1 MAASP
6 QHFAPARAI
15 EIHFVLR
22 TNLLLLKWGPS
33 CCLAQEKKQKGRIN
47 QLGKRNERTSI
58 DSQVAHSRAALHV
71 IALPEMDA
79 PSIPPSYYFHQKLRK
94 EFSQFFLQVNENLF
108 FLSRLIGVCA
118 VQRRRCVHI
127 RIELYW
133 YEKVIIYYSWNRRTV
148 QVLLQT
154 CSNAYVFE
162 QVALI
167 CCQVSSS
174 SCKDVEIISSVI
186 SLKESGSTPLERN
199 HCWHRSAELKSLG
212 RD

>member
-6 QHFAPARAI
+6 LHFAPARAI

-33 CCLAQEKKQKGRIN
+33 CCLAQEKKNERIN